1 MNLINMCMKFVT
13 IPVCILFALGVI
25 EERFL
30 SKRRGILVAIL
41 RQGLVPIVLQVAE
54 TVVGGMRGS
63 RREIEEVGGETAEKI
78 VGRHVIEIRITAL
91 QELIG
96 ILNAGHGGE
105 IVRGNV
111 KAGEGEIVTKNGG
124 EIVTK
129 NGGEIVTKNGGEI
142 VKGNVKVGE
151 GEIMKGNVRAGEGEI
166 VKGTVKAGEGEIVK
180 GNVMVGAIV
189 GEEGEIVTKNE
200 EE

>member
-1 MNLINMCMKFVT
+1 ML
-13 IPVCILFALGVI
+13 
-25 EERFL
+25 E
-30 SKRRGILVAIL
+30 AIL
-41 RQGLVPIVLQVAE
+41 WQGLVPIVLQVTE

-63 RREIEEVGGETAEKI
+63 RREIEEVGGEMAEKI
-78 VGRHVIEIRITAL
+78 VGGHVIEIRITAL
-91 QELIG
+91 QEPIG

-111 KAGEGEIVTKNGG
+111 KAGE
-124 EIVTK
+124 
-129 NGGEIVTKNGGEI
+129 GEIVTKNGGEI

>member
-129 NGGEIVTKNGGEI
+129 NGGEIV
-142 VKGNVKVGE
+142 KGNVKVGE
-151 GEIMKGNVRAGEGEI
+151 GEIVKGNVRAGEGES